1 MYRDFRILTLI
12 QNLSQLRKHRL
23 RLAINFEHSCLIQ
36 HLKRSGE
43 GFSSLAHQT
52 QRRQAVDLTEV
63 FLNDPYTDGTVMME
77 QCRVVSK
84 K

>member
-12 QNLSQLRKHRL
+12 QIFCQLRKHRL
-23 RLAINFEHSCLIQ
+23 RLAINFGHSCLIQ
-36 HLKRSGE
+36 HLNRFGE
-43 GFSSLAHQT
+43 GFSSLAHQN

-63 FLNDPYTDGTVMME
+63 FLNDPYTDGTAIME

-84 K
+84 R